1 MRSIYRGKKFL
12 VKVTS
17 SQMATTNSFVQVW
30 QLFFKTSQ
38 IKKRKLSPQAL
49 GTQDIKIGSKEIL
62 ITSAKDIDSQ
72 ISHENQLFGISVKSD
87 SELPSSILE
96 HTQNHTEFLEAPIH
110 ILEVASSPSLVKADL
125 SFEVVRES
133 DSNILELQKFSSA
146 REEDSRDKIPNQN
159 FKHHSLMDDT
169 VVGSQRSSSP
179 LKRRA
184 SDLENETIPPYQK
197 DVDMISVSSS
207 TSPRSEKLMVKSCQ
221 DDEEKPA
228 ENLPEVVTDEIMS
241 PIMIAPQQKP
251 LPNIAGTGKDSF
263 RFLELNT
270 DDISEIPDINT
281 QVKTISSIIKA
292 ESEQYVKEG
301 DKIYLISN
309 NWLQSFE
316 ERRTENIKMTERN
329 PPGNLGPIDNSDI
342 ILQIIKDIN
351 GVDFVQLK
359 PGLGFDDF
367 TLVPESAWNLL
378 VEWYGISPGTAPI
391 LRVAHNTN
399 PHGNSNINY
408 EFYPLIFKIFR
419 LTRTNSVKVVPQK
432 SKSTTSDTAPTLI
445 LSKSTK
451 WVDFLKLVKSST
463 MVDLQTRI
471 RVWRLPGLKPAIPP
485 LAHVVNST
493 PPPSRPGS
501 PTSTTTV
508 SPLESLES
516 WNKLLLDVSKFL
528 ELEVSIARELI
539 EVDDVSID
547 SKYNGSRDLSMVG
560 LGQDQIIVL
569 EEYTDAN
576 KTWISDTNSKNGKF
590 TSATTAR
597 SKTSIKT
604 HTASSHKTQ
613 ARSGA
618 LMTRGRA
625 QKSGRTPGTVGLS
638 NLGNTC
644 YMNSALQC
652 IRAVEELTKYF
663 LAGSAMEEL
672 NCDNPLGNNGQVAVA
687 YQKLLEEI
695 YHRETVPI
703 SVTPRYFRN
712 TIGRCAP
719 SFSGYGQQD
728 SQEFLGFLLDGLQED
743 LSRVKKKPYIEK
755 PDSTD
760 DMVNNPEAI
769 KQMADKVWDITKKRD
784 DSIIADLF
792 TGIYKS
798 TLICPN
804 CEKVSITFD
813 PFNNLTLQLPIESI
827 WSHDL
832 FYFPLNERPFIMTV
846 EIDKQGS
853 ILALKQYVSS
863 RVGVPVQKLF
873 VAEELKFRFFKYFKD
888 NEIASEQIKSSDH
901 LTVYELDN
909 SPTNWPLP
917 KRLKQKSSSSYGSTE
932 LYNLPCWNDPI
943 SKCMVVPVIHRHS
956 EIDSSV
962 RNGHKNNK
970 GQWLIKCAPHM
981 ITLTPDE
988 ARSEDTIR
996 RKILEKVATF
1006 TTSAEFKEDLAETTC
1021 LEDISNSDLVSTG
1034 DLETA
1039 TSGENKTINP
1049 IEDQADVTM
1058 NDDCASADP
1067 QVVTQSQRQSSPV
1080 PRGKKVLFQSKNCR
1094 PKWID
1099 PSTYLKPELQNLFE
1113 INYFRSTNGLMPSD
1127 WSSFDSQ
1134 KTYPKIS
1141 SRINQSSL
1149 VLDGESDQNDS
1160 SDNHSAGSESSEDD
1174 SKKLPSSTCIND
1186 GSHSDDDGKSTN
1198 LTQQALPLR
1207 TADSNTRAVKVANRN
1222 NNRNKTSTKKTKSK
1236 NVDLMMSGDRSLDD
1250 GPLIRLGETII
1261 VDWNPQAYDAFF
1273 CGDGSDNRGQSTWDK
1288 MPSQKDDILA
1298 EKRELR
1304 LKSKK
1309 KGISLDDCLD
1319 EFGREETLSEMDTW
1333 YCPRCKE
1340 HQRASKKL
1348 ELWKTPDILIM
1359 HLKRFSSSARRR
1371 DKLDIRVDFPVE
1383 GLDLTSRVIMKTEDK
1398 KEIYDLIAVDN
1409 HWGGLGG
1416 GHYTAH
1422 AKNFYNCEWYEYND
1436 SSVSKPKAL
1445 SEIVSESAYLLFYR
1459 RRSDLPLGGPKLRK
1473 IIEEY
1478 DNRASF
1484 SEDEVAD
1491 PGEDQ
1496 ALVGDSSLHGSSSAF
1511 IEAGAVHHRLRGFD
1525 SAEGTASTSNSERV
1539 HSSSPQEDNEENE
1552 DDSYHLLGSQTNR
1565 ELQESI
1571 EDEGFSE
1578 GDDGTISF
1586 NMDLSKNNLSY
1597 GFASD
1602 EWNLSGL
1609 NKSRR
1614 NIPSSVGSGE
1624 DLSSERGQCDSSP
1637 SQISNN
1643 DTYSYF
1649 EDVCIKDNDE
1659 SFIDEEPPI
1668 TATDDNQA
1676 VATAKN
1682 NDIHLEQL
1690 KKTKID

>member
-1 MRSIYRGKKFL
+1 
-12 VKVTS
+12 
-17 SQMATTNSFVQVW
+17 
-30 QLFFKTSQ
+30 
-38 IKKRKLSPQAL
+38 
-49 GTQDIKIGSKEIL
+49 
-62 ITSAKDIDSQ
+62 
-72 ISHENQLFGISVKSD
+72 
-87 SELPSSILE
+87 
-96 HTQNHTEFLEAPIH
+96 
-110 ILEVASSPSLVKADL
+110 
-125 SFEVVRES
+125 
-133 DSNILELQKFSSA
+133 
-146 REEDSRDKIPNQN
+146 
-159 FKHHSLMDDT
+159 MDET
-169 VVGSQRSSSP
+169 VVSSKRSSSP

-184 SDLENETIPPYQK
+184 SDLENETIAPCQK

-207 TSPRSEKLMVKSCQ
+207 TSNRPEKSKVKSCH

-228 ENLPEVVTDEIMS
+228 EILPELLTDETMS
-241 PIMIAPQQKP
+241 PSTIATQQIRP
-251 LPNIAGTGKDSF
+251 LNIVG
-263 RFLELNT
+263 
-270 DDISEIPDINT
+270 IPDIYA

-309 NWLQSFE
+309 KWLQSFE
-316 ERRTENIKMTERN
+316 ERGTENIKISDRN

-342 ILQIIKDIN
+342 ILQIIKDVN
-351 GVDFVQLK
+351 GIDFVQLR

-367 TLVPESAWNLL
+367 TVVPESAWNLL
-378 VEWYGISPGTAPI
+378 AEWYGIIPGTAPI

-419 LTRTNSVKVVPQK
+419 LSRTNSTKVDFQK
-432 SKSTTSDTAPTLI
+432 SNSTTSDTAPTLI
-445 LSKSTK
+445 LSRSTK

-463 MVDLQTRI
+463 KIDLQRKI
-471 RVWRLPGLKPAIPP
+471 RVWRLPGLQPAIAP
-485 LAHVVNST
+485 LAQAVNST

-501 PTSTTTV
+501 PTTTTTLL
-508 SPLESLES
+508 PQESLES

-528 ELEVSIARELI
+528 ELEITIARELI

-569 EEYTDAN
+569 EEYMSAN
-576 KTWISDTNSKNGKF
+576 KTWISDTNSKNGKS
-590 TSATTAR
+590 TSATTIR
-597 SKTSIKT
+597 SKTSIKN
-604 HTASSHKTQ
+604 HTASSHKIQ
-613 ARSGA
+613 VRSGA
-618 LMTRGRA
+618 MMTRGRA

-703 SVTPRYFRN
+703 SVTPRFFRN

-760 DMVNNPEAI
+760 EMVNNPEAI

-792 TGIYKS
+792 TGMYKS

-813 PFNNLTLQLPIESI
+813 PFNNLTLQLPIENI

-832 FYFPLNERPFIMTV
+832 FYFPLNERPFVMTV

-873 VAEELKFRFFKYFKD
+873 VAEELQFRFFKYFKD
-888 NEIASEQIKSSDH
+888 NEIASEQVKSSDH
-901 LTVYELDN
+901 LAVYELDN

-917 KRLKQKSSSSYGSTE
+917 KRLKQKSTYSYGSKE

-943 SKCMVVPVIHRHS
+943 SKCMVVPVIHRHPN
-956 EIDSSV
+956 IDSSA
-962 RNGHKNNK
+962 RNGHAKNK
-970 GQWLIKCAPHM
+970 GKWLIQCVPHM

-988 ARSEDTIR
+988 ARSEEAIR
-996 RKILEKVATF
+996 RKILEKVATL
-1006 TTSAEFKEDLAETTC
+1006 TTSAEFKEDFAEAAYF
-1021 LEDISNSDLVSTG
+1021 ENISSSDLVSTG
-1034 DLETA
+1034 DLEITIP
-1039 TSGENKTINP
+1039 SENKTTNP
-1049 IEDQADVTM
+1049 TDDQADITM
-1058 NDDCASADP
+1058 KDGCTGSEP
-1067 QVVTQSQRQSSPV
+1067 QVMPHTQSNSSPV
-1080 PRGKKVLFQSKNCR
+1080 PREKKVPFQSKNCR

-1113 INYFRSTNGLMPSD
+1113 ISFFRSTNGLMPSD
-1127 WSSFDSQ
+1127 WSSFDPQ
-1134 KTYPKIS
+1134 MTYPKIS
-1141 SRINQSSL
+1141 SRINQASL
-1149 VLDGESDQNDS
+1149 VNDEESDQDDG
-1160 SDNHSAGSESSEDD
+1160 SDNHSACSESNEDE
-1174 SKKLPSSTCIND
+1174 SKKLPNSTCVND
-1186 GSHSDDDGKSTN
+1186 ETCSEDDGKSTN
-1198 LTQQALPLR
+1198 LTQALPLR
-1207 TADSNTRAVKVANRN
+1207 TSDSITRTAKVTNKN
-1222 NNRNKTSTKKTKSK
+1222 NNRNKTFTKKTRSK
-1236 NVDLMMSGDRSLDD
+1236 NLDLMMSGDSSTDD
-1250 GPLIRLGETII
+1250 GPLIRLCETII

-1288 MPSQKDDILA
+1288 MPYQKDDVLA
-1298 EKRELR
+1298 KKRELR

-1371 DKLDIRVDFPVE
+1371 DKLDICVDFPVE
-1383 GLDLTSRVIMKTEDK
+1383 GLDLTARVIMKTEDK

-1422 AKNFYNCEWYEYND
+1422 AKNFFNCEWYEYND
-1436 SSVSKPKAL
+1436 SSVSKPKSL
-1445 SEIVSESAYLLFYR
+1445 SELVSGNAYLLFYR
-1459 RRSDLPLGGPKLRK
+1459 RRSDLPLGGSKLRK

-1478 DNRASF
+1478 DNRVSL
-1484 SEDEVAD
+1484 SEDEIAD

-1511 IEAGAVHHRLRGFD
+1511 TEAGVVHHRLRGFD
-1525 SAEGTASTSNSERV
+1525 SAEGTVSTSDSEQIR
-1539 HSSSPQEDNEENE
+1539 SCSPQEENEEKE
-1552 DDSYHLLGSQTNR
+1552 DNSYHLLGSQTNR

-1578 GDDGTISF
+1578 GDECTIGF

-1609 NKSRR
+1609 NKTRR

-1637 SQISNN
+1637 SQISNS
-1643 DTYSYF
+1643 DPYSYL
-1649 EDVCIKDNDE
+1649 EDICIKDIDD
-1659 SFIDEEPPI
+1659 SYIDEVPPI
-1668 TATDDNQA
+1668 TGTDDNQA
-1676 VATAKN
+1676 VATTKN
-1682 NDIHLEQL
+1682 NDSYLEHLKEP
-1690 KKTKID
+1690 KID